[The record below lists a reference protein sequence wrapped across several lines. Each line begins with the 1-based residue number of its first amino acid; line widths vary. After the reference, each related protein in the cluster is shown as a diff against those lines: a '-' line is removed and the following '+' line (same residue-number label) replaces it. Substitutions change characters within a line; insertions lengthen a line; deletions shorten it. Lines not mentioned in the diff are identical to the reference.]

1 MLTTM
6 FTFYNNILLRQL
18 RQSSMRLF
26 CIAVAIACA
35 VTFSI
40 TMLGDRLE
48 QLFNSQ
54 AKEVIAADLVLQSTT
69 DLSNE
74 QKALID
80 SYSLAKAETLTFQT
94 MANAGSNEN
103 GDSDAQERFLLSSV
117 KAVSNAYP
125 LLGKLQVSSQLYGEV
140 RAIEGVPEE
149 GEAWVEDRVLNEL
162 GLVLNQNVNVGEA
175 SLKITKILVYEPDR
189 GNSFYSFTPRIM
201 MNIND
206 VTATQIVRPGSRV
219 KYRYLFTGEET
230 KLNSLQQALNSG
242 LQLNQ
247 EFITIDA
254 ANQTLAN
261 TLNRAYRFLHVTA
274 LIAVL
279 LGAVAAALVSYQYAN
294 EMTYQ
299 YALLRCLGLQGKRMI
314 AAVVV
319 PFLVF
324 SLIAIILGLII
335 GGVAHIF
342 ILRSLGDLI
351 PETLP
356 PASIKPYLLSAFT
369 ALVVVASFA
378 WPFLNKL
385 LKTAPKLL
393 LNRTETQQQPII
405 FTVVAMM
412 VGLSVIVYVGT
423 QEVMASVYIIAVLF
437 IFVLLTYF
445 VTRYFISG
453 YAKHS
458 ESKSVSTKLTARSLK
473 ANRRMVIVQVVA
485 IAITFFSL
493 ALISTIRDDLVASW
507 QSKVPDNAPNIFAI
521 NLFENETQPFLK
533 QVKQQGLEHS
543 PLYPVVRGRLSAV
556 NDQPI
561 REYAS
566 KETER
571 QDESLSRD
579 LALTWNFK
587 LPEDNKIIQGEWH
600 KANHEHNEVQGQN
613 KQATVSVEE
622 GLAKNLEITLGDKLS
637 FTVETQIVEAV
648 VTSIRSVEWESFTP
662 NFYMIFY
669 PGVLEGL
676 PVSYMGSMHLTKQQ
690 RPIIRDFVK
699 RFPSATFFDVDFLL
713 NRIRG
718 IAQKISYAVETVL
731 YFALFASVLV
741 FISIEMI
748 LRKNR
753 SYSTAIFKA
762 VGADT
767 KLVQKVFRTQFLLIG
782 FIAGAIAYLLNLAIS
797 FALSN
802 YLIEGQFVFNPK
814 TAILC
819 LVLAPLLVLVAGY
832 VSIQRTKQIPVKKLL
847 VES

>member
-1 MLTTM
+1 M
-6 FTFYNNILLRQL
+6 FTFYKKLLIRQI
-18 RQSSMRLF
+18 RQASMRLF
-26 CIAVAIACA
+26 CIAVAVACA

-40 TMLGDRLE
+40 TLLGDRLE

-69 DLSNE
+69 DLSDE
-74 QKALID
+74 QKAVVGT
-80 SYSLAKAETLTFQT
+80 LALNSAKTLTFQT
-94 MANAGSNEN
+94 MANSSANEQ
-103 GDSDAQERFLLSSV
+103 SVEKQAFLLSSV
-117 KAVSNAYP
+117 KAVSDGYP
-125 LLGKLQVSSQLYGEV
+125 LLGELQVSNQLYGDPY
-140 RAIEGVPEE
+140 AIQEVPEK
-149 GEAWVEDRVLNEL
+149 GEVWVEDRVLNEL
-162 GLVLNQNVNVGEA
+162 GLSLNQHVNVGE
-175 SLKITKILVYEPDR
+175 SSFKISKILVYEPDR

-201 MNIND
+201 MNWED
-206 VTATQIVRPGSRV
+206 VAATKIVRPGSRV
-219 KYRYLFTGEET
+219 KFRYLFAGEES
-230 KLNSLQQALNSG
+230 KLDDLKEMLSSS

-261 TLNRAYRFLHVTA
+261 TLNRAYRFLHITA

-314 AAVVV
+314 SAVIA
-319 PFLVF
+319 PFVVF
-324 SLIAIILGLII
+324 SLIAIIIGLVLGGI
-335 GGVAHIF
+335 AHIF
-342 ILRSLGDLI
+342 ILRSLGELI

-356 PASIKPYLLSAFT
+356 SASVKPFLLSVFT

-385 LKTAPKLL
+385 LHTAPKLL
-393 LNRTETQQQPII
+393 LNRLESQQHPII
-405 FTVVAMM
+405 FTVIAMLI
-412 VGLSVIVYVGT
+412 GLSVIIYVGT
-423 QEVMASVYIIAVLF
+423 QEVMVSFYIIAVLF
-437 IFVLLTYF
+437 VFVLLAYIF
-445 VTRYFISG
+445 TRFFINWF
-453 YAKHS
+453 AKRS
-458 ESKSVSTKLTARSLK
+458 ETKSVSTKLTARSLK
-473 ANRRMVIVQVVA
+473 ANRRMVVVQVVA

-521 NLFENETQPFLK
+521 NLFENEK
-533 QVKQQGLEHS
+533 QSFINKISEQGLAHS

-556 NDQPI
+556 NGQPI

-571 QDESLSRD
+571 QDESLGRD
-579 LALTWNFK
+579 LALTWNMQ
-587 LPEDNKIIQGEWH
+587 LPKDNKIIQGDWH
-600 KANHEHNEVQGQN
+600 SDTQDKNT
-613 KQATVSVEE
+613 ATVSVEE
-622 GLAKNLEITLGDKLS
+622 GLAENLDINLGDKLS
-637 FTVETQIVEAV
+637 FTVETKVVEAIV
-648 VTSIRSVEWESFTP
+648 NSIRSVEWESFTP

-669 PGVLEGL
+669 PGVLDGL
-676 PVSYMGSMHLTKQQ
+676 PVSYMGSLHLDKQQ
-690 RPIIRDFVK
+690 RPLLREFVK
-699 RFPSATFFDVDFLL
+699 QFPSATFFDVDFLL

-762 VGADT
+762 VGANT
-767 KLVQKVFRTQFLLIG
+767 KLVQKVFRTQFFLIG
-782 FIAGAIAYLLNLAIS
+782 LIAGVIAYLLNLVIS
-797 FALSN
+797 FVLSN
-802 YLIEGQFVFNPK
+802 YLIEGEFVFNSK

-819 LVLAPLLVLVAGY
+819 LILAPLLVLVAGY
-832 VSIQRTKQIPVKKLL
+832 ISIQRTRQIPVKKLL
-847 VES
+847 TES

>member
-1 MLTTM
+1 
-6 FTFYNNILLRQL
+6 
-18 RQSSMRLF
+18 MRLF
-26 CIAVAIACA
+26 CIAIAIACA

-40 TMLGDRLE
+40 TLLGDRLE

-54 AKEVIAADLVLQSTT
+54 AKEVIAADLVLESTT
-69 DLSNE
+69 NLSEE
-74 QKALID
+74 QRVMLETFSLEKA
-80 SYSLAKAETLTFQT
+80 KTLTFQT
-94 MANAGSNEN
+94 MANAKEGGIGNE
-103 GDSDAQERFLLSSV
+103 SFLLSSV
-117 KAVSNAYP
+117 KAVSDNYP
-125 LLGKLQVSSQLYGEV
+125 LLGSLQVSEQLYGEP
-140 RAIEGVPEE
+140 EPTQGVPKK
-149 GEAWVEDRVLNEL
+149 GEVWVEDRVLNEL
-162 GLVLNQNVNVGEA
+162 GLSLHQHVNVGEA
-175 SLKITKILVYEPDR
+175 AFKITKVLVYEPDR
-189 GNSFYSFTPRIM
+189 GSSFYSFTPRIM
-201 MNIND
+201 MNWEDID
-206 VTATQIVRPGSRV
+206 ATKIVRPGSRV
-219 KYRYLFTGEET
+219 KYRFLFAGEAS
-230 KLNSLQQALNSG
+230 KLNELQQRLQSS

-261 TLNRAYRFLHVTA
+261 TLDRAYRFLHITA

-279 LGAVAAALVSYQYAN
+279 LGAVAAALVSYQYSN

-299 YALLRCLGLQGKRMI
+299 YALLRCLGLQGKRMVM
-314 AAVVV
+314 AVVM
-319 PFLVF
+319 PFLIF
-324 SLIAIILGLII
+324 SLIAIIIGLMI

-342 ILRSLGDLI
+342 ILKSLGDLI

-356 PASIKPYLLSAFT
+356 SASAMPYILSAFT
-369 ALVVVASFA
+369 ALVVVVSFA

-405 FTVVAMM
+405 FTIVAMF
-412 VGLSVIVYVGT
+412 VGLSVIVYAGT
-423 QEVMASVYIIAVLF
+423 QDIKISLYIITVLLL
-437 IFVLLTYF
+437 FVLLTYF
-445 VTRYFISG
+445 ITKTFISWF
-453 YAKHS
+453 AKYS
-458 ESKSVSTKLTARSLK
+458 ESRAVSTKLTARSLH

-493 ALISTIRDDLVASW
+493 ALIATIRDDLVASW
-507 QSKVPDNAPNIFAI
+507 QSKVPENAPNIFVI
-521 NLFENETQPFLK
+521 NLFENERLAFLD
-533 QVKQQGLEHS
+533 QVKKQGLQHS
-543 PLYPVVRGRLSAV
+543 PMYPVVRGRLSAV
-556 NDQPI
+556 NGQPI

-571 QDESLSRD
+571 QDESLGRD
-579 LALTWNFK
+579 LALTWNTQ
-587 LPEDNKIIQGEWH
+587 LPNDNKIIKGDWH
-600 KANHEHNEVQGQN
+600 ASNHSKIKDHV
-613 KQATVSVEE
+613 AMVSVEE
-622 GLAKNLEITLGDKLS
+622 GLAENLKISLGDKLS
-637 FTVETQIVEAV
+637 FTVETQVVEAM

-662 NFYMIFY
+662 NFYMIFN
-669 PGVLEGL
+669 PGVLDGL
-676 PVSYMGSMHLTKQQ
+676 PVSYMGSLHLGNQQ
-690 RPIIRDFVK
+690 RPILRDFVK
-699 RFPSATFFDVDFLL
+699 QFPSATFFDVDFLL

-741 FISIEMI
+741 FVSIEMI

-782 FIAGAIAYLLNLAIS
+782 LIAGIIAYLLNLVIS

-819 LVLAPLLVLVAGY
+819 LVLAPLLVLVAGFI
-832 VSIQRTKQIPVKKLL
+832 SIPRTKQLPVKKLL
-847 VES
+847 AES

>member
-1 MLTTM
+1 M
-6 FTFYNNILLRQL
+6 FVFYNNLLLRQF
-18 RQSSMRLF
+18 RQNSMRLF

-40 TMLGDRLE
+40 TLLGDRLE

-69 DLSNE
+69 DLSDE
-74 QKALID
+74 QKVIAA
-80 SYSLAKAETLTFQT
+80 SYSLSSAKTLTFQT
-94 MANAGSNEN
+94 MANASASEDEETGEEE
-103 GDSDAQERFLLSSV
+103 GFLLSSV
-117 KAVSNAYP
+117 KAVSNSYP
-125 LLGKLQVSSQLYGEV
+125 LLGELQISNQLYGNPQ
-140 RAIEGVPEE
+140 AIQGVPKK
-149 GEAWVEDRVLNEL
+149 GEVWVEDRVLNEL
-162 GLVLNQNVNVGEA
+162 GLELNQNINVGEA
-175 SLKITKILVYEPDR
+175 SFKITKILVYEPDR

-201 MNIND
+201 MNWED
-206 VTATQIVRPGSRV
+206 VAATQIVRPGSRV
-219 KYRYLFTGEET
+219 KYRYLFAGET
-230 KLNSLQQALNSG
+230 AQLNKLQQEFESS

-261 TLNRAYRFLHVTA
+261 TLNRAYRFLHITA

-314 AAVVV
+314 AAVAV

-324 SLIAIILGLII
+324 SVIAVIIGLII
-335 GGVAHIF
+335 GGIAHIF

-356 PASIKPYLLSAFT
+356 MASIKPYLLSAFT

-393 LNRTETQQQPII
+393 LNRIETQQQSMI
-405 FTVVAMM
+405 FTIVTML
-412 VGLSVIVYVGT
+412 VGLSAIVYVGT
-423 QEVMASVYIIAVLF
+423 QEVKISIYIIAILF
-437 IFVLLTYF
+437 LFVLLA
-445 VTRYFISG
+445 YFITKLFISWF
-453 YAKHS
+453 AKYS
-458 ESKSVSTKLTARSLK
+458 ESKKVTTKLTARSLK
-473 ANRRMVIVQVVA
+473 ANRRMVVVQVVA
-485 IAITFFSL
+485 IATTFFSL

-507 QSKVPDNAPNIFAI
+507 QSKVPDNAPNIFVI
-521 NLFENETQPFLK
+521 NLFENEKQSFLDK
-533 QVKQQGLEHS
+533 VKEQGLTYS
-543 PLYPVVRGRLSAV
+543 PLYPVVRGRLSAI
-556 NDQPI
+556 NGQPI

-571 QDESLSRD
+571 QDESLGRD
-579 LALTWNFK
+579 LALTWNMQ
-587 LPEDNKIIQGEWH
+587 LPKDNKIIQGDWH
-600 KANHEHNEVQGQN
+600 SEHLIQERQEIE
-613 KQATVSVEE
+613 ATVSVEE
-622 GLAKNLEITLGDKLS
+622 GLAENLEITLGDKLS
-637 FTVETQIVEAV
+637 FTVETQIVEAE

-669 PGVLEGL
+669 PGVLDGL
-676 PVSYMGSMHLTKQQ
+676 PVSYMGSMHLDKQQ
-690 RPIIRDFVK
+690 RPMLRSFVK
-699 RFPSATFFDVDFLL
+699 QFPSATFFDVDFLL

-718 IAQKISYAVETVL
+718 IAKKISYAVETVL

-782 FIAGAIAYLLNLAIS
+782 LIAGIIAYLLNLVIS
-797 FALSN
+797 FVLSN
-802 YLIEGQFVFNPK
+802 YLIEGQFVFNYK

-819 LVLAPLLVLVAGY
+819 LLVAPLLVLVAGY
-832 VSIQRTKQIPVKKLL
+832 LSIQRTKQIPVKQLL
-847 VES
+847 IES

>member
-1 MLTTM
+1 
-6 FTFYNNILLRQL
+6 
-18 RQSSMRLF
+18 MRLF

-40 TMLGDRLE
+40 TLLGDRLE

-69 DLSNE
+69 DLSDE
-74 QKALID
+74 QKVIAA
-80 SYSLAKAETLTFQT
+80 SYSLSSAKTLTFQT
-94 MANAGSNEN
+94 MANASASEDEETGEEE
-103 GDSDAQERFLLSSV
+103 GFLLSSV
-117 KAVSNAYP
+117 KAVSNSYP
-125 LLGKLQVSSQLYGEV
+125 LLGELQISNQLYGNPQ
-140 RAIEGVPEE
+140 AIQGVPKK
-149 GEAWVEDRVLNEL
+149 GEVWVEDRVLNEL
-162 GLVLNQNVNVGEA
+162 GLELNQNINVGEA
-175 SLKITKILVYEPDR
+175 SFKITKILVYEPDR

-201 MNIND
+201 MNWED
-206 VTATQIVRPGSRV
+206 VAATQIVRPGSRV
-219 KYRYLFTGEET
+219 KYRYLFAGET
-230 KLNSLQQALNSG
+230 AQLNKLQQEFESS

-261 TLNRAYRFLHVTA
+261 TLNRAYRFLHITA

-314 AAVVV
+314 AAVAV

-324 SLIAIILGLII
+324 SVIAVIIGLII
-335 GGVAHIF
+335 GGIAHIF

-356 PASIKPYLLSAFT
+356 MASIKPYLLSAFT

-393 LNRTETQQQPII
+393 LNRIETQQQSMI
-405 FTVVAMM
+405 FTIVTML
-412 VGLSVIVYVGT
+412 VGLSAIVYVGT
-423 QEVMASVYIIAVLF
+423 QEVKISIYIIAILF
-437 IFVLLTYF
+437 LFVLLA
-445 VTRYFISG
+445 YFITKLFISWF
-453 YAKHS
+453 AKYS
-458 ESKSVSTKLTARSLK
+458 ESKKVTTKLTARSLK
-473 ANRRMVIVQVVA
+473 ANRRMVVVQVVA
-485 IAITFFSL
+485 IATTFFSL

-507 QSKVPDNAPNIFAI
+507 QSKVPDNAPNIFVI
-521 NLFENETQPFLK
+521 NLFENEKQSFLDK
-533 QVKQQGLEHS
+533 VKEQGLTYS
-543 PLYPVVRGRLSAV
+543 PLYPVVRGRLSAI
-556 NDQPI
+556 NGQPI

-571 QDESLSRD
+571 QDESLGRD
-579 LALTWNFK
+579 LALTWNMQ
-587 LPEDNKIIQGEWH
+587 LPKDNKIIQGDWH
-600 KANHEHNEVQGQN
+600 SEHLIQERQEIE
-613 KQATVSVEE
+613 ATVSVEE
-622 GLAKNLEITLGDKLS
+622 GLAENLEITLGDKLS
-637 FTVETQIVEAV
+637 FTVETQIVEAE

-669 PGVLEGL
+669 PGVLDGL
-676 PVSYMGSMHLTKQQ
+676 PVSYMGSMHLDKQQ
-690 RPIIRDFVK
+690 RPMLRSFVK
-699 RFPSATFFDVDFLL
+699 QFPSATFFDVDFLL

-718 IAQKISYAVETVL
+718 IAKKISYAVETVL

-782 FIAGAIAYLLNLAIS
+782 LIAGIIAYLLNLVIS
-797 FALSN
+797 FVLSN
-802 YLIEGQFVFNPK
+802 YLIEGQFVFNYK

-819 LVLAPLLVLVAGY
+819 LLVAPLLVLVAGY
-832 VSIQRTKQIPVKKLL
+832 LSIQRTKQIPVKQLL
-847 VES
+847 IES

>member
-1 MLTTM
+1 MLS
-6 FTFYNNILLRQL
+6 FYNKLLIRQL
-18 RQSSMRLF
+18 RQGSMRLF
-26 CIAVAIACA
+26 CVAVAVACA

-40 TMLGDRLE
+40 TLLGDRLE

-69 DLSNE
+69 DLSDE
-74 QKALID
+74 QKEIINTF
-80 SYSLAKAETLTFQT
+80 SLSNAKTLTFQT
-94 MANAGSNEN
+94 MANTSEKEDEA
-103 GDSDAQERFLLSSV
+103 FLLSSV
-117 KAVSNAYP
+117 KAVSNGYP
-125 LLGKLQVSSQLYGEV
+125 LLGELQVSNQLYGELH
-140 RAIEGVPEE
+140 AIQEVPAR
-149 GEAWVEDRVLNEL
+149 GEVWVEDRVLNEL
-162 GLVLNQNVNVGEA
+162 GLELNQIINVGEN
-175 SLKITKILVYEPDR
+175 SFKITKVLVYEPDR

-201 MNIND
+201 MNWED
-206 VTATQIVRPGSRV
+206 VEATQIVRPGSRV
-219 KYRYLFTGEET
+219 KFRYLFAGEDS
-230 KLNSLQQALNSG
+230 KLNELRQQLSST

-261 TLNRAYRFLHVTA
+261 TLNRAYRFLHITA

-319 PFLVF
+319 PFVVF
-324 SLIAIILGLII
+324 SLIAIIIGLMI
-335 GGVAHIF
+335 GGIAHIF
-342 ILRSLGDLI
+342 ILKSLSELI

-356 PASIKPYLLSAFT
+356 SASIKPFLLSIFT

-393 LNRTETQQQPII
+393 LNRLESQQHPIL
-405 FTVVAMM
+405 FTVIAMLL
-412 VGLSVIVYVGT
+412 GLSIIIYVGT
-423 QEVMASVYIIAVLF
+423 QEVMISIYIILVLF
-437 IFVLLTYF
+437 VFVLLAYF
-445 VTRYFISG
+445 FTRFFINWF
-453 YAKHS
+453 AKRS
-458 ESKSVSTKLTARSLK
+458 ETKSVSTKLTARSLK
-473 ANRRMVIVQVVA
+473 ANRRMVVVQVVA

-507 QSKVPDNAPNIFAI
+507 QSKVPDNAPNIFVI
-521 NLFENETQPFLK
+521 NLFENEK
-533 QVKQQGLEHS
+533 QSFIDKINEQGLEHS

-556 NDQPI
+556 NDKPI

-571 QDESLSRD
+571 QDESLGRD
-579 LALTWNFK
+579 LALTWNMQ
-587 LPEDNKIIQGEWH
+587 LPKDNKIIKGAWH
-600 KANHEHNEVQGQN
+600 SMDQDNNM
-613 KQATVSVEE
+613 ATVSVEE
-622 GLAKNLEITLGDKLS
+622 GLAENLEIRLGDKLS
-637 FTVETQIVEAV
+637 FTVETQMVEAM

-669 PGVLEGL
+669 PGVLDGL
-676 PVSYMGSMHLTKQQ
+676 PVSYMGSLHLDKQQ
-690 RPIIRDFVK
+690 RPLLRNFVK
-699 RFPSATFFDVDFLL
+699 QFPSATFFDVDFLL

-767 KLVQKVFRTQFLLIG
+767 KLVQKVFRAQFLLIG
-782 FIAGAIAYLLNLAIS
+782 LISGVIAYVLNFAIS
-797 FALSN
+797 FVLSN
-802 YLIEGQFVFNPK
+802 YLIEGEFVFNSK

-819 LVLAPLLVLVAGY
+819 LVLAPLLVLIAGY
-832 VSIQRTKQIPVKKLL
+832 VSIQRTKQTPVKRLL
-847 VES
+847 AES

>member
-1 MLTTM
+1 M
-6 FTFYNNILLRQL
+6 FTFYNNLLVRQL

-26 CIAVAIACA
+26 CIAVGIACA

-40 TMLGDRLE
+40 TLLGDRLE

-69 DLSNE
+69 DLSDE
-74 QKALID
+74 QKAVVE
-80 SYSLAKAETLTFQT
+80 SFSLSSAKTLTFQT
-94 MANAGSNEN
+94 MANSSAPEKGANEQSTENEN
-103 GDSDAQERFLLSSV
+103 FLLSSV
-117 KAVSNAYP
+117 KAVSNGYP
-125 LLGKLQVSSQLYGEV
+125 LLGELQVSNQLYADPHAIQQVPEKGEV
-140 RAIEGVPEE
+140 
-149 GEAWVEDRVLNEL
+149 WVEDRVLNEL
-162 GLVLNQNVNVGEA
+162 GLSLNQYISVGEA
-175 SLKITKILVYEPDR
+175 SFKISKILVYEPDR

-201 MNIND
+201 MNWED
-206 VTATQIVRPGSRV
+206 VAATQIVRPGSRV
-219 KYRYLFTGEET
+219 KFRYLFAGEES
-230 KLNSLQQALNSG
+230 KLNNLQQELASS

-261 TLNRAYRFLHVTA
+261 TLNRAYRFLHITA

-314 AAVVV
+314 AAVAV
-319 PFLVF
+319 PFIVF
-324 SLIAIILGLII
+324 SLIAVIIGLMI

-342 ILRSLGDLI
+342 ILRSLADLI

-356 PASIKPYLLSAFT
+356 AASIKPYLLSAFT

-405 FTVVAMM
+405 FTIVAML

-423 QEVMASVYIIAVLF
+423 QEVKTSLYIIAVLF
-437 IFVLLTYF
+437 VFVLLA
-445 VTRYFISG
+445 YFITKNFISW

-458 ESKSVSTKLTARSLK
+458 ESKRVSTKLTARSLK

-521 NLFENETQPFLK
+521 NLFENEKLSFLD
-533 QVKQQGLEHS
+533 QVKEQGLEHS
-543 PLYPVVRGRLSAV
+543 PLYPVVRGRLSAI

-566 KETER
+566 KETDR
-571 QDESLSRD
+571 QDESLGRD
-579 LALTWNFK
+579 LALTWDMK
-587 LPEDNKIIQGEWH
+587 LPKDNKI
-600 KANHEHNEVQGQN
+600 VQGDWHTETQDKN
-613 KQATVSVEE
+613 TATVSVEE
-622 GLAKNLEITLGDKLS
+622 GLAENLEITLGDKLS
-637 FTVETQIVEAV
+637 FTVETQVVEAV

-669 PGVLEGL
+669 PGVLDGL
-676 PVSYMGSMHLTKQQ
+676 PVSYMGSLHLDKQQ
-690 RPIIRDFVK
+690 RPILRDFVK
-699 RFPSATFFDVDFLL
+699 QFPSATFFDVNFLL

-782 FIAGAIAYLLNLAIS
+782 LIAGVIAYLLNLVIS
-797 FALSN
+797 FVLSN

-814 TAILC
+814 TTILC

-832 VSIQRTKQIPVKKLL
+832 VSIQRTKKIPVKQLL
-847 VES
+847 IDN

>member
-1 MLTTM
+1 M
-6 FTFYNNILLRQL
+6 FTFYNNLLVRQL
-18 RQSSMRLF
+18 RQNSMRLF

-40 TMLGDRLE
+40 TLLGDRLE

-54 AKEVIAADLVLQSTT
+54 AKEVIAADVVLQSTT
-69 DLSNE
+69 ALTEEQNE
-74 QKALID
+74 IIA
-80 SYSLAKAETLTFQT
+80 SFSLRSAKTLTFQT
-94 MANAGSNEN
+94 MANSNANEN
-103 GDSDAQERFLLSSV
+103 GEEKEGFLLSSV
-117 KAVSNAYP
+117 KAVSSAYP
-125 LLGKLQVSSQLYGEV
+125 LLGELQVSNQLYGDSQAIKSVPKIGEV
-140 RAIEGVPEE
+140 
-149 GEAWVEDRVLNEL
+149 WVEDRVLNEL
-162 GLVLNQNVNVGEA
+162 GLTLNQKVNVGQA
-175 SLKITKILVYEPDR
+175 SFKITKILVYEPDR

-201 MNIND
+201 MNWED
-206 VTATQIVRPGSRV
+206 VAATQIVQPGSRV
-219 KYRYLFTGEET
+219 KFRYLFAGDEV
-230 KLNSLQQALNSG
+230 KVNNLLQALEPS

-261 TLNRAYRFLHVTA
+261 TLNRAYRFLHITA

-299 YALLRCLGLQGKRMI
+299 YALLRCLGLQGRRMI
-314 AAVVV
+314 AAVAV

-324 SLIAIILGLII
+324 SIIAIVIGLII
-335 GGVAHIF
+335 GGIAHIF
-342 ILRSLGDLI
+342 ILKSLGDLI
-351 PETLP
+351 PESLP
-356 PASIKPYLLSAFT
+356 AASLKPYLLSAFT
-369 ALVVVASFA
+369 ALIVVLSFA

-405 FTVVAMM
+405 FTVVTMLI
-412 VGLSVIVYVGT
+412 GLTTIVYMGAK
-423 QEVMASVYIIAVLF
+423 EVKISLYIITVLF
-437 IFVLLTYF
+437 LFVLLA
-445 VTRYFISG
+445 YFITKYFINWLVKYSQ
-453 YAKHS
+453 
-458 ESKSVSTKLTARSLK
+458 SKDVSIKLTARSLK
-473 ANRRMVIVQVVA
+473 ANRRMVMVQVIA

-521 NLFENETQPFLK
+521 NLFEKEKQTFLD
-533 QVKQQGLEHS
+533 QVKKKDLEHS
-543 PLYPVVRGRLSAV
+543 PLYPVVRGRLSAI

-571 QDESLSRD
+571 QDESLGRD
-579 LALTWNFK
+579 LALTWNMQ
-587 LPEDNKIIQGEWH
+587 LPKDNKIIQGKWH
-600 KANHEHNEVQGQN
+600 QQGQN
-613 KQATVSVEE
+613 SATVSVEE
-622 GLAKNLEITLGDKLS
+622 GLAENLEITLGDKLS
-637 FTVETQIVEAV
+637 FTVETQVVEAE

-669 PGVLEGL
+669 PGVLDGL
-676 PVSYMGSMHLTKQQ
+676 PVSYMGSLHLDKHQ
-690 RPIIRDFVK
+690 RPILRDFVK
-699 RFPSATFFDVDFLL
+699 QYPSATFFDVDFLL

-731 YFALFASVLV
+731 YFALFASLLV

-762 VGADT
+762 VGANT
-767 KLVQKVFRTQFLLIG
+767 KLVQKVYRTQFLLIG
-782 FIAGAIAYLLNLAIS
+782 VIAGVIAYLLNLVIS

-802 YLIEGQFVFNPK
+802 YLIEGQFVFNIK
-814 TAILC
+814 TVLLC
-819 LVLAPLLVLVAGY
+819 LVLAPMLVLAAGY
-832 VSIQRTKQIPVKKLL
+832 ISIQRTKQIPVKKLL
-847 VES
+847 TES

>member
-1 MLTTM
+1 M
-6 FTFYNNILLRQL
+6 FTFYNNLLLRQL
-18 RQSSMRLF
+18 RQNAMRLF
-26 CIAVAIACA
+26 CVAVAIACA

-40 TMLGDRLE
+40 TLLGDRLE

-69 DLSNE
+69 DLTDE
-74 QKALID
+74 QKALVEAF
-80 SYSLAKAETLTFQT
+80 SLNKAKTLTFQT
-94 MANAGSNEN
+94 MANSNAKAKANKKEN
-103 GDSDAQERFLLSSV
+103 KDEQEAFLLSSV

-125 LLGKLQVSSQLYGEV
+125 LLGELQVSSQLYGTPQATQEV
-140 RAIEGVPEE
+140 PKK
-149 GEAWVEDRVLNEL
+149 GEVWVEDRVLNEL
-162 GLVLNQNVNVGEA
+162 ALSLNDHVNVGEA
-175 SLKITKILVYEPDR
+175 SFKITKILVYEPDR
-189 GNSFYSFTPRIM
+189 GNSFYSFTPRIL
-201 MNIND
+201 MNWED
-206 VTATQIVRPGSRV
+206 VADTQIVRPGSRV
-219 KYRYLFTGEET
+219 KYRYLFEGEAT
-230 KLNSLQQALNSG
+230 QLKKLQQELKAS

-261 TLNRAYRFLHVTA
+261 TLNRAYRFLHITA

-324 SLIAIILGLII
+324 SLIAVIIGLII
-335 GGVAHIF
+335 GGIAHIF

-356 PASIKPYLLSAFT
+356 AASIKPYLLSAFT
-369 ALVVVASFA
+369 ALVVVISFA

-385 LKTAPKLL
+385 MKTAPKLL

-405 FTVVAMM
+405 FTIVMM
-412 VGLSVIVYVGT
+412 LIGLSVIVYVGT
-423 QEVMASVYIIAVLF
+423 QEVMISFYIITVLF
-437 IFVLLTYF
+437 LFVLLAYLITIL
-445 VTRYFISG
+445 FIVQ
-453 YAKHS
+453 YAKYS
-458 ESKSVSTKLTARSLK
+458 ESKKVSTKLTARSLK

-485 IAITFFSL
+485 IAMTFFSL

-507 QSKVPDNAPNIFAI
+507 QSKVPDDAPNIFAI
-521 NLFENETQPFLK
+521 NLFENEKQSFLDK
-533 QVKQQGLEHS
+533 VKQQGLTHS
-543 PLYPVVRGRLSAV
+543 PLYPVVRGRLSAI

-561 REYAS
+561 REYVS
-566 KETER
+566 KEIER
-571 QDESLSRD
+571 QDESLGRD
-579 LALTWNFK
+579 LALTWNMQ
-587 LPEDNKIIQGEWH
+587 LPKDNKIIQGDWH
-600 KANHEHNEVQGQN
+600 TESQN
-613 KQATVSVEE
+613 GKTDTVSVEE
-622 GLAKNLEITLGDKLS
+622 GLAENLQIILGDKLS
-637 FTVETQIVEAV
+637 FTVETQIVEAE

-669 PGVLEGL
+669 PGVLDGL
-676 PVSYMGSMHLTKQQ
+676 PVSYMGSLHLNKQQ
-690 RPIIRDFVK
+690 RPILRDFVK
-699 RFPSATFFDVDFLL
+699 QFPSATFFDVDFLL

-767 KLVQKVFRTQFLLIG
+767 NLVQKVFRTQFLLIG
-782 FIAGAIAYLLNLAIS
+782 LIAGIIAYLLNLVIS
-797 FALSN
+797 FVLSN
-802 YLIEGQFVFNPK
+802 YLIEGQFIFNPK

-819 LVLAPLLVLVAGY
+819 LVLAPLLVLIAGY

-847 VES
+847 AEN

>member
-1 MLTTM
+1 M
-6 FTFYNNILLRQL
+6 FVFYNNLLLRQF
-18 RQSSMRLF
+18 RQNSMRLF

-40 TMLGDRLE
+40 TLLGDRLE

-69 DLSNE
+69 DLSDE
-74 QKALID
+74 QKVIAA
-80 SYSLAKAETLTFQT
+80 SYSLSSAKTLTFQT
-94 MANAGSNEN
+94 MANASASEDEETGEEE
-103 GDSDAQERFLLSSV
+103 GFLLSSV
-117 KAVSNAYP
+117 KAVSNSYP
-125 LLGKLQVSSQLYGEV
+125 LLGELQISNQLYGNPQ
-140 RAIEGVPEE
+140 AIQGVPKK
-149 GEAWVEDRVLNEL
+149 GEVWVEDRVLNEL
-162 GLVLNQNVNVGEA
+162 GLELNQNINVGEA
-175 SLKITKILVYEPDR
+175 SFKITKILVYEPDR

-201 MNIND
+201 MNWED
-206 VTATQIVRPGSRV
+206 VAATQIVRPGSRV
-219 KYRYLFTGEET
+219 KYRYLFAGET
-230 KLNSLQQALNSG
+230 AQLNKLQQEFESS

-261 TLNRAYRFLHVTA
+261 TLNRAYRFLHITA

-314 AAVVV
+314 AAVAV

-324 SLIAIILGLII
+324 SVIAVIIGLII
-335 GGVAHIF
+335 GGIAHIF

-356 PASIKPYLLSAFT
+356 MASIKPYLLSAFT

-393 LNRTETQQQPII
+393 LNRIETQQKSMI
-405 FTVVAMM
+405 FTIVTML
-412 VGLSVIVYVGT
+412 VGLSTIVYVGT
-423 QEVMASVYIIAVLF
+423 QEVKISIYIIAILF
-437 IFVLLTYF
+437 LFVLLA
-445 VTRYFISG
+445 YFITKLFISWF
-453 YAKHS
+453 AKYS
-458 ESKSVSTKLTARSLK
+458 ESKKVTTKLTARSLK
-473 ANRRMVIVQVVA
+473 ANRRMVVVQVVA
-485 IAITFFSL
+485 IATTFFSL

-507 QSKVPDNAPNIFAI
+507 QSKVPDNAPNIFVI
-521 NLFENETQPFLK
+521 NLFENEKQSFLDK
-533 QVKQQGLEHS
+533 VKEQGLTHS
-543 PLYPVVRGRLSAV
+543 PLYPVVRGRLSAI
-556 NDQPI
+556 NGQPI

-571 QDESLSRD
+571 QDESLGRD
-579 LALTWNFK
+579 LALTWNIQ
-587 LPEDNKIIQGEWH
+587 LPKDNKIIQGDWH
-600 KANHEHNEVQGQN
+600 SEHLIQERQEIE
-613 KQATVSVEE
+613 ATVSVEE
-622 GLAKNLEITLGDKLS
+622 GLAENLEITLGDKLS
-637 FTVETQIVEAV
+637 FTVETQIVEAE

-669 PGVLEGL
+669 PGVLDGL
-676 PVSYMGSMHLTKQQ
+676 PVSYMGSMHLDKQQ
-690 RPIIRDFVK
+690 RPMLRSFVK
-699 RFPSATFFDVDFLL
+699 QFPSATFFDVDFLL

-718 IAQKISYAVETVL
+718 IAKKISYAVETVL

-782 FIAGAIAYLLNLAIS
+782 LIAGIIAYLLNLVIS
-797 FALSN
+797 FVLSN
-802 YLIEGQFVFNPK
+802 YLIEGQFVFNYK

-819 LVLAPLLVLVAGY
+819 LLVAPLLVLVAGY
-832 VSIQRTKQIPVKKLL
+832 LSIQRTKQIPVKQLL
-847 VES
+847 IES

>member
-1 MLTTM
+1 
-6 FTFYNNILLRQL
+6 
-18 RQSSMRLF
+18 MRLF

-40 TMLGDRLE
+40 TLLGDRLE

-69 DLSNE
+69 ELSDE
-74 QKALID
+74 QKAIIEPF
-80 SYSLAKAETLTFQT
+80 SIRNAKTLTFQT
-94 MANAGSNEN
+94 MANANVNDANTSEAISNQTSSN
-103 GDSDAQERFLLSSV
+103 QTGDEQEAFLLSSV
-117 KAVSNAYP
+117 KAVSNGYP
-125 LLGKLQVSSQLYGEV
+125 LLGELQVSSQLYGDSHAIQVIPEKGEV
-140 RAIEGVPEE
+140 
-149 GEAWVEDRVLNEL
+149 WVEDRVLNEL
-162 GLVLNQNVNVGEA
+162 GLSLNQYLNVGEA
-175 SLKITKILVYEPDR
+175 SFKISKILVYEPDR

-201 MNIND
+201 MNWED
-206 VTATQIVRPGSRV
+206 VATTQIVRPGSRV
-219 KYRYLFTGEET
+219 KFRYLFAGEESELQ
-230 KLNSLQQALNSG
+230 KLQQELASSM
-242 LQLNQ
+242 QLNQ

-254 ANQTLAN
+254 ANQTLAD
-261 TLNRAYRFLHVTA
+261 TLNRAYRFLHITA

-279 LGAVAAALVSYQYAN
+279 LGAVAAALVSFQYAN

-314 AAVVV
+314 AAVAV
-319 PFLVF
+319 PFIVF
-324 SLIAIILGLII
+324 SLIAVIIGLMI

-351 PETLP
+351 PEALP
-356 PASIKPYLLSAFT
+356 AASIKPFLLSAFT
-369 ALVVVASFA
+369 AFVVVASFA
-378 WPFLNKL
+378 GPFLNKL

-393 LNRTETQQQPII
+393 LNRTETQQQPVI
-405 FTVVAMM
+405 FTVLAMLI
-412 VGLSVIVYVGT
+412 GLSAIVYVGT
-423 QEVMASVYIIAVLF
+423 QEVKISLYIIIVLF
-437 IFVLLTYF
+437 LFVLLAYF
-445 VTRYFISG
+445 ITNYFISW
-453 YAKHS
+453 YARHS

-521 NLFENETQPFLK
+521 NLFENEKQSFLDK
-533 QVKQQGLEHS
+533 VNEQDLEHS
-543 PLYPVVRGRLSAV
+543 PLYPVVRGRLSAI
-556 NDQPI
+556 NDLPI
-561 REYAS
+561 REYVS

-571 QDESLSRD
+571 QDESLGRD
-579 LALTWNFK
+579 LALTWNMQ
-587 LPEDNKIIQGEWH
+587 LPKDNKIIQGDWH
-600 KANHEHNEVQGQN
+600 TETQDKNSAS
-613 KQATVSVEE
+613 VSVEE
-622 GLAKNLEITLGDKLS
+622 GLAENLEITLGDKLS
-637 FTVETQIVEAV
+637 FTVETQVVEAV

-662 NFYMIFY
+662 NFYMIFNS
-669 PGVLEGL
+669 GVLDGL
-676 PVSYMGSMHLTKQQ
+676 PVSYMGSLHLDKQQ
-690 RPIIRDFVK
+690 RPILRDFVK
-699 RFPSATFFDVDFLL
+699 QFPSATFFDVDFLL

-767 KLVQKVFRTQFLLIG
+767 KLIQKVFRTQFLLIG
-782 FIAGAIAYLLNLAIS
+782 LIAGVIAYLLNLIIS

-802 YLIEGQFVFNPK
+802 YLIEGQFIFNPK

-832 VSIQRTKQIPVKKLL
+832 ISIQRTKQIPVKKLL
-847 VES
+847 AES

>member
-1 MLTTM
+1 M
-6 FTFYNNILLRQL
+6 FSFYKNLLLRQL
-18 RQSSMRLF
+18 RQNSMRLF

-40 TMLGDRLE
+40 TLLGDRLE

-54 AKEVIAADLVLQSTT
+54 AKEVIAADLVLESTT
-69 DLSNE
+69 DLTE
-74 QKALID
+74 KQKTLIG
-80 SYSLAKAETLTFQT
+80 SFPLNSAKTLTFQT
-94 MANAGSNEN
+94 MANANANE
-103 GDSDAQERFLLSSV
+103 DSVSKEAFLLSSV
-117 KAVSNAYP
+117 KAVSDGYP
-125 LLGKLQVSSQLYGEV
+125 LLGALQVSDQLYGEP
-140 RAIEGVPEE
+140 RAIQDVPKN
-149 GEAWVEDRVLNEL
+149 GEVWVEDRVLNEL
-162 GLVLNQNVNVGEA
+162 GLSLNQRVNVGEA
-175 SLKITKILVYEPDR
+175 SFKITKVLVYEPDR

-201 MNIND
+201 MNWEDI
-206 VTATQIVRPGSRV
+206 TATEIVRPGSRV
-219 KYRYLFTGEET
+219 KYRYLFSGEAS
-230 KLNSLQQALNSG
+230 KLQKLQQQLESS

-299 YALLRCLGLQGKRMI
+299 YALLRCLGLQGKKMI
-314 AAVVV
+314 AAVAI

-324 SLIAIILGLII
+324 SVIAVII
-335 GGVAHIF
+335 GLLIGGASHIL
-342 ILRSLGDLI
+342 ILRNLGDLI
-351 PETLP
+351 PEMLP
-356 PASIKPYLLSAFT
+356 AASIKPYLLSIFT
-369 ALVVVASFA
+369 ALLVVVSFA

-405 FTVVAMM
+405 FTIVAMLT
-412 VGLSVIVYVGT
+412 GLSVLVYIGT
-423 QEVMASVYIIAVLF
+423 QEVKISFYILTVLF
-437 IFVLLTYF
+437 LFVLLAYF
-445 VTRYFISG
+445 ATKFFISWF
-453 YAKHS
+453 AKYS
-458 ESKSVSTKLTARSLK
+458 ECKGVSTKLTARSLK

-521 NLFENETQPFLK
+521 NLFENEKMPFID
-533 QVKQQGLEHS
+533 QVKKQGLVHS
-543 PLYPVVRGRLSAV
+543 PLHPVVRGRLSAV
-556 NDQPI
+556 NEQPI

-571 QDESLSRD
+571 RDESLGRD
-579 LALTWNFK
+579 LVLTWNMQ
-587 LPEDNKIIQGEWH
+587 LPKDNKIVEGNWH
-600 KANHEHNEVQGQN
+600 TETTGQEKN
-613 KQATVSVEE
+613 KIGATVSVEE

-637 FTVETQIVEAV
+637 FTVETRVIEAV
-648 VTSIRSVEWESFTP
+648 VISIRSVEWESFTP
-662 NFYMIFY
+662 NFYMIFN
-669 PGVLEGL
+669 PGALDGF
-676 PVSYMGSMHLTKQQ
+676 PVSYIGSLHLNKQQ
-690 RPIIRDFVK
+690 RPILRDFVK
-699 RFPSATFFDVDFLL
+699 QFPSATFFDVDFLL

-718 IAQKISYAVETVL
+718 IAKNISYAVETVL

-782 FIAGAIAYLLNLAIS
+782 LIAGVIAYLLNLVIS
-797 FALSN
+797 FVLSN

-832 VSIQRTKQIPVKKLL
+832 VSIQRTKKIPVKKLL
-847 VES
+847 TES

>member
-1 MLTTM
+1 MLV
-6 FTFYNNILLRQL
+6 RQL
-18 RQSSMRLF
+18 RQNSMRLF

-40 TMLGDRLE
+40 TLLGDRLE

-69 DLSNE
+69 ELSDE
-74 QKALID
+74 QKDIVD
-80 SYSLAKAETLTFQT
+80 SFSLKTAETLTFQT
-94 MANAGSNEN
+94 MANASDASKSGSSKNANELSNEEQSN
-103 GDSDAQERFLLSSV
+103 DNETFLLSSV

-125 LLGKLQVSSQLYGEV
+125 LLGKLQVSNQLYGDTQ
-140 RAIEGVPEE
+140 AIQGVPGK
-149 GEAWVEDRVLNEL
+149 GEVWVEDRVLNEL
-162 GLVLNQNVNVGEA
+162 GLSLNQYVNVGEA
-175 SLKITKILVYEPDR
+175 SFKITKILVYEPDR

-201 MNIND
+201 MNIED
-206 VTATQIVRPGSRV
+206 VAATQIVRPGSRV
-219 KYRYLFTGEET
+219 KFRYLFAGEDSNL
-230 KLNSLQQALNSG
+230 KNLLQALEPN

-261 TLNRAYRFLHVTA
+261 TLNRAYRFLHITA

-314 AAVVV
+314 AAVAI

-324 SLIAIILGLII
+324 SFIAVIIGLVI

-356 PASIKPYLLSAFT
+356 AASIKPFLLSAFT
-369 ALVVVASFA
+369 ALIVVISFA

-393 LNRTETQQQPII
+393 LNRTEIQQQPII
-405 FTVVAMM
+405 FTVMAMLL
-412 VGLSVIVYVGT
+412 GLSVIIYMGT
-423 QEVMASVYIIAVLF
+423 QELMISVYIIAVLF
-437 IFVLLTYF
+437 VFVLLAYF
-445 VTRYFISG
+445 ITRYFIKWYSK
-453 YAKHS
+453 YS

-473 ANRRMVIVQVVA
+473 ANRRMVVVQVVA
-485 IAITFFSL
+485 ISITFFSL

-521 NLFENETQPFLK
+521 NLFENEKQSFLDK
-533 QVKQQGLEHS
+533 VKSQGLEHS
-543 PLYPVVRGRLSAV
+543 PLYPVVRGRLSAI
-556 NDQPI
+556 NDLPI

-571 QDESLSRD
+571 QDESLGRD
-579 LALTWNFK
+579 LALTWNMQ
-587 LPEDNKIIQGEWH
+587 LPKDNKIIQGTWH
-600 KANHEHNEVQGQN
+600 TEAQDQN
-613 KQATVSVEE
+613 TATVSIEK
-622 GLAKNLEITLGDKLS
+622 GLAENLEITLGDKLS
-637 FTVETQIVEAV
+637 FTVETQVVEAV

-669 PGVLEGL
+669 PGVLDGL
-676 PVSYMGSMHLTKQQ
+676 PVSYMGSLHLDKQQ
-690 RPIIRDFVK
+690 RPILRDFVK
-699 RFPSATFFDVDFLL
+699 QFPSATFFDVDFLL

-767 KLVQKVFRTQFLLIG
+767 KLVQKVFRTQFILIG
-782 FIAGAIAYLLNLAIS
+782 LIAGVIAYLLNLVIS

-814 TAILC
+814 TAVLC
-819 LVLAPLLVLVAGY
+819 LVLAPLLVLAAGF
-832 VSIQRTKQIPVKKLL
+832 VSIQRTKKIPVKKLL
-847 VES
+847 TES

>member
-1 MLTTM
+1 
-6 FTFYNNILLRQL
+6 
-18 RQSSMRLF
+18 MRLF

-40 TMLGDRLE
+40 TLLGDRLE

-54 AKEVIAADLVLQSTT
+54 AKEVIAADVVLQSTT
-69 DLSNE
+69 VLTDE
-74 QKALID
+74 QKALVASFD
-80 SYSLAKAETLTFQT
+80 LASARTLTFQT
-94 MANAGSNEN
+94 MANASASQLEGE
-103 GDSDAQERFLLSSV
+103 SDAFLLSSV
-117 KAVSNAYP
+117 KAVSNGYP
-125 LLGKLQVSSQLYGEV
+125 LLGELQVTNQLYGEPQ
-140 RAIEGVPEE
+140 AIQDVPNK
-149 GEAWVEDRVLNEL
+149 GEVWVEDRVINEL
-162 GLVLNQNVNVGEA
+162 GLELNQNINVGEA
-175 SLKITKILVYEPDR
+175 SFKVTKILVYEPDR

-201 MNIND
+201 MNWDD
-206 VTATQIVRPGSRV
+206 VDATQIVRPGSRV
-219 KYRYLFTGEET
+219 KFRYLFAGEAS
-230 KLNSLQQALNSG
+230 KLNNLQQALTPG

-261 TLNRAYRFLHVTA
+261 TLNRAYRFLHITA

-314 AAVVV
+314 AAVAV

-324 SLIAIILGLII
+324 SIIAVIIGLII

-356 PASIKPYLLSAFT
+356 AASIKPYLLSAFT

-393 LNRTETQQQPII
+393 LNRIETQQQPII
-405 FTVVAMM
+405 FTIIAMM
-412 VGLSVIVYVGT
+412 LGLSVIVYVGT
-423 QEVMASVYIIAVLF
+423 QEVKISLYIIAVLF
-437 IFVLLTYF
+437 LFVLLAYF
-445 VTRYFISG
+445 VTKTFIAW
-453 YAKHS
+453 YAKYS
-458 ESKSVSTKLTARSLK
+458 DSRSVSTKLTARSLK

-521 NLFENETQPFLK
+521 NLFENEKQSFLD

-543 PLYPVVRGRLSAV
+543 PLYPIVRGRLSAI
-556 NDQPI
+556 NGQPI

-571 QDESLSRD
+571 QDESLGRD
-579 LALTWNFK
+579 LALTWNMK
-587 LPEDNKIIQGEWH
+587 LPKDNKIIQGNWH
-600 KANHEHNEVQGQN
+600 EVAQGQDKNQDIEMN
-613 KQATVSVEE
+613 KATVSVEE
-622 GLAKNLEITLGDKLS
+622 GLAENLEIALGDTLS
-637 FTVETQIVEAV
+637 FTVETQVVEAI

-669 PGVLEGL
+669 PGVLDGL
-676 PVSYMGSMHLTKQQ
+676 PVSYMGSLHLDKQQ
-690 RPIIRDFVK
+690 RPILRDFVK
-699 RFPSATFFDVDFLL
+699 QFPSATFFDVDFLL

-731 YFALFASVLV
+731 YFALFASLLV

-782 FIAGAIAYLLNLAIS
+782 LIAGVIAYLLNLIIS

-832 VSIQRTKQIPVKKLL
+832 ASIQRTKQIPVKKLL
-847 VES
+847 AES

>member
-1 MLTTM
+1 
-6 FTFYNNILLRQL
+6 
-18 RQSSMRLF
+18 MRLF

-40 TMLGDRLE
+40 TLLGDRLE

-54 AKEVIAADLVLQSTT
+54 AKEVIAADVVLQSTT
-69 DLSNE
+69 EISDE
-74 QKALID
+74 QKEIVEKL
-80 SYSLAKAETLTFQT
+80 SLKTAKTLTFQT
-94 MANAGSNEN
+94 MANASKE
-103 GDSDAQERFLLSSV
+103 GDEQEGFLLSSV
-117 KAVSNAYP
+117 KAVSNGYP
-125 LLGKLQVSSQLYGEV
+125 LLGELQVSNQLYGDPY
-140 RAIEGVPEE
+140 AIQGVPEK
-149 GEAWVEDRVLNEL
+149 GEVWVEDRVLNEL
-162 GLVLNQNVNVGEA
+162 GLSLNQHVNVGEA
-175 SLKITKILVYEPDR
+175 SFKIAKILIYEPDR

-201 MNIND
+201 MNWGD
-206 VTATQIVRPGSRV
+206 VEATQIVRPGSRV
-219 KYRYLFTGEET
+219 KFRYLFAGDDS
-230 KLNSLQQALNSG
+230 KLNKLQQALSSS

-247 EFITIDA
+247 EFISIDA

-261 TLNRAYRFLHVTA
+261 TLNRAYRFLHITA

-299 YALLRCLGLQGKRMI
+299 YALLRCLGLQGKRMV
-314 AAVVV
+314 AAVAL

-324 SLIAIILGLII
+324 SVIAIIIGLII
-335 GGVAHIF
+335 GGAAHIF

-356 PASIKPYLLSAFT
+356 AASIKPFLLSAFT
-369 ALVVVASFA
+369 AFVVVASFA

-405 FTVVAMM
+405 FTLVAMLL
-412 VGLSVIVYVGT
+412 GLSVIVYIGT
-423 QEVMASVYIIAVLF
+423 QEVMISVYIIVVLF
-437 IFVLLTYF
+437 VFVLIAYF
-445 VTRYFISG
+445 ITSYFISW
-453 YAKHS
+453 YAKYS
-458 ESKSVSTKLTARSLK
+458 ASKSVATKLTARSLK
-473 ANRRMVIVQVVA
+473 AHRRMVIVQVVA

-521 NLFENETQPFLK
+521 NIFENEKQSFLDK
-533 QVKQQGLEHS
+533 VKEEGLEHS
-543 PLYPVVRGRLSAV
+543 PLYPVVRGRLSAI

-571 QDESLSRD
+571 QDESLGRD
-579 LALTWNFK
+579 LALTWDLQ
-587 LPEDNKIIQGEWH
+587 LPKDNKIIEGDWH
-600 KANHEHNEVQGQN
+600 TETQDKTIA
-613 KQATVSVEE
+613 AVSVEQ
-622 GLAKNLEITLGDKLS
+622 GLAENLEIILGDKLS
-637 FTVETQIVEAV
+637 FTVETQVVEAV

-669 PGVLEGL
+669 PGVLDGL
-676 PVSYMGSMHLTKQQ
+676 PVSYMGSLHLDQQQ
-690 RPIIRDFVK
+690 RPILRDFVK
-699 RFPSATFFDVDFLL
+699 LFPSATFFDVDFLL

-718 IAQKISYAVETVL
+718 IAKKISYAVETVL

-782 FIAGAIAYLLNLAIS
+782 LIAGVIAYLLNLVIS

-802 YLIEGQFVFNPK
+802 YLIEGQFFINPR

-819 LVLAPLLVLVAGY
+819 LVITPLLVLVAGY
-832 VSIQRTKQIPVKKLL
+832 VSIQRTKQMPVKKLL
-847 VES
+847 AES

>member
-1 MLTTM
+1 M
-6 FTFYNNILLRQL
+6 FTFYKKLLIRQI
-18 RQSSMRLF
+18 RQASMRLF
-26 CIAVAIACA
+26 CIAVAVACA

-40 TMLGDRLE
+40 TLLGDRLE

-69 DLSNE
+69 DLSDE
-74 QKALID
+74 QKAVVGT
-80 SYSLAKAETLTFQT
+80 LALNSAKTLTFQT
-94 MANAGSNEN
+94 MANSSANEQ
-103 GDSDAQERFLLSSV
+103 SVEKQAFLLSSV
-117 KAVSNAYP
+117 KAVSDGYP
-125 LLGKLQVSSQLYGEV
+125 LLGELQVSNQLYGDPY
-140 RAIEGVPEE
+140 AIQEVPEK
-149 GEAWVEDRVLNEL
+149 GEVWVEDRVLNEL
-162 GLVLNQNVNVGEA
+162 GLSLNQHVNVGE
-175 SLKITKILVYEPDR
+175 SSFKISKILVYEPDR

-201 MNIND
+201 MNWED
-206 VTATQIVRPGSRV
+206 VAATKIVRPGSRV
-219 KYRYLFTGEET
+219 KFRYLFAGEES
-230 KLNSLQQALNSG
+230 KLDNLKEMLSSS

-261 TLNRAYRFLHVTA
+261 TLNRAYRFLHITA

-314 AAVVV
+314 SAVIV
-319 PFLVF
+319 PFVVF
-324 SLIAIILGLII
+324 SLIAIIIGLVLGGI
-335 GGVAHIF
+335 AHIF
-342 ILRSLGDLI
+342 ILRSLGELI

-356 PASIKPYLLSAFT
+356 SASVKPFLLSVFT

-385 LKTAPKLL
+385 LHTAPKLL
-393 LNRTETQQQPII
+393 LNRLESQQHPII
-405 FTVVAMM
+405 FTVIAMLI
-412 VGLSVIVYVGT
+412 GLSVIIYVGT
-423 QEVMASVYIIAVLF
+423 QEVMVSFYIIAVLF
-437 IFVLLTYF
+437 VFVLLAYIF
-445 VTRYFISG
+445 TRFFINWF
-453 YAKHS
+453 AKRS
-458 ESKSVSTKLTARSLK
+458 ETKSVSTKLTARSLK
-473 ANRRMVIVQVVA
+473 ANRRMVVVQVVA

-521 NLFENETQPFLK
+521 NLFENEK
-533 QVKQQGLEHS
+533 QSFINKISEQGLAHS

-556 NDQPI
+556 NGQPI

-571 QDESLSRD
+571 QDESLGRD
-579 LALTWNFK
+579 LALTWNMQ
-587 LPEDNKIIQGEWH
+587 LPKDNKIIQGDWH
-600 KANHEHNEVQGQN
+600 SDTQDKNT
-613 KQATVSVEE
+613 ATVSVEE
-622 GLAKNLEITLGDKLS
+622 GLAENLDINLGDKLS
-637 FTVETQIVEAV
+637 FTVETKVVEAIV
-648 VTSIRSVEWESFTP
+648 NSIRSVEWESFTP
-662 NFYMIFY
+662 NSYMIFY
-669 PGVLEGL
+669 PGVLDGL
-676 PVSYMGSMHLTKQQ
+676 PVSYMGSLHLDKQQ
-690 RPIIRDFVK
+690 RPLLREFVK
-699 RFPSATFFDVDFLL
+699 QFPSATFFDVDFLL

-762 VGADT
+762 VGANT
-767 KLVQKVFRTQFLLIG
+767 KLVQKVFRTQFFLIG
-782 FIAGAIAYLLNLAIS
+782 LIAGVIAYLLNLVIS
-797 FALSN
+797 FVLSN
-802 YLIEGQFVFNPK
+802 YLIEGEFVFNSK

-819 LVLAPLLVLVAGY
+819 LIIAPLLVLVAGY
-832 VSIQRTKQIPVKKLL
+832 ISIQRTRQIPVKKLL
-847 VES
+847 TES

>member
-1 MLTTM
+1 
-6 FTFYNNILLRQL
+6 
-18 RQSSMRLF
+18 MRLF

-40 TMLGDRLE
+40 TLLGDRLE

-69 DLSNE
+69 DLSE
-74 QKALID
+74 AQKALIEP
-80 SYSLAKAETLTFQT
+80 YSLNKAETLTFQT
-94 MANAGSNEN
+94 MANAGGTADKQNSV
-103 GDSDAQERFLLSSV
+103 DERFLLSSA

-125 LLGKLQVSSQLYGEV
+125 LLGKLQVSNQLYGEV
-140 RAIEGVPEE
+140 HAIEGVPQQ

-162 GLVLNQNVNVGEA
+162 GLALNQNVNVGEA

-201 MNIND
+201 MNLKD
-206 VTATQIVRPGSRV
+206 VEATQIVRPGSRV

-230 KLNSLQQALNSG
+230 KLKDLKQALESG

-324 SLIAIILGLII
+324 SLIAMVLGLLI
-335 GGVAHIF
+335 GGVAHFF

-369 ALVVVASFA
+369 ALVVVGSFA

-405 FTVVAMM
+405 FTVIAM
-412 VGLSVIVYVGT
+412 VIGLSVIVYVGT
-423 QEVMASVYIIAVLF
+423 QEVMVSVYIIAVLF

-445 VTRYFISG
+445 VTKYFISA

-521 NLFENETQPFLK
+521 NLFENETQSFLEK
-533 QVKQQGLEHS
+533 VKQQGFEHS

-571 QDESLSRD
+571 RDESLSRD
-579 LALTWNFK
+579 LSLTWNMQ
-587 LPEDNKIIQGEWH
+587 LPKDNKIVQGEWH
-600 KANHEHNEVQGQN
+600 AANHAHAEIN
-613 KQATVSVEE
+613 KATVSVEE
-622 GLAKNLEITLGDKLS
+622 GLAENLEITLGDKLS
-637 FTVETQIVEAV
+637 FTVETQTVEAV

-676 PVSYMGSMHLTKQQ
+676 PVSYMGSMHLDKQQ
-690 RPIIRDFVK
+690 RPILRDFVK
-699 RFPSATFFDVDFLL
+699 QFPSATFFDVDFLL

-782 FIAGAIAYLLNLAIS
+782 FIAGVIAYLLNLVIS

-832 VSIQRTKQIPVKKLL
+832 ISIQRTKQIPVKKLL
-847 VES
+847 AES

>member
-1 MLTTM
+1 M
-6 FTFYNNILLRQL
+6 FTFYKKLLIRQI
-18 RQSSMRLF
+18 RQASMRLF
-26 CIAVAIACA
+26 CIAVAVACA

-40 TMLGDRLE
+40 TLLGDRLE

-69 DLSNE
+69 DLSDE
-74 QKALID
+74 QKAVVGT
-80 SYSLAKAETLTFQT
+80 LALNSAKTLTFQT
-94 MANAGSNEN
+94 MANSSANEQ
-103 GDSDAQERFLLSSV
+103 SVEKQAFLLSSV
-117 KAVSNAYP
+117 KAVSDGYP
-125 LLGKLQVSSQLYGEV
+125 LLGELQVSNQLYGDPY
-140 RAIEGVPEE
+140 AIQEVPEK
-149 GEAWVEDRVLNEL
+149 GEVWVEDRVLNEL
-162 GLVLNQNVNVGEA
+162 GLSLNQHVNVGE
-175 SLKITKILVYEPDR
+175 SSFKISKILVYEPDR

-201 MNIND
+201 MNWED
-206 VTATQIVRPGSRV
+206 VAATKIVRPGSRV
-219 KYRYLFTGEET
+219 KFRYLFAGEES
-230 KLNSLQQALNSG
+230 KLDNLKEMLSSS

-261 TLNRAYRFLHVTA
+261 TLNRAYRFLHITA

-314 AAVVV
+314 SAVIV
-319 PFLVF
+319 PFVVF
-324 SLIAIILGLII
+324 SLIAIIIGLVLGGI
-335 GGVAHIF
+335 AHIF
-342 ILRSLGDLI
+342 ILRSLGELI

-356 PASIKPYLLSAFT
+356 SASVKPFLLSVFT

-385 LKTAPKLL
+385 LHTAPKLL
-393 LNRTETQQQPII
+393 LNRLESQQHPIF
-405 FTVVAMM
+405 FTVIAMLI
-412 VGLSVIVYVGT
+412 GLSAIIYVGT
-423 QEVMASVYIIAVLF
+423 QEVMISFYIIAVLF
-437 IFVLLTYF
+437 VFVLLAYIF
-445 VTRYFISG
+445 TRFFINWF
-453 YAKHS
+453 ARRS
-458 ESKSVSTKLTARSLK
+458 ETKSVSTKLTARSLK
-473 ANRRMVIVQVVA
+473 ANRRMVVVQVVA

-521 NLFENETQPFLK
+521 NLFENEK
-533 QVKQQGLEHS
+533 QSFINKISEQGLAHS

-556 NDQPI
+556 NGQPI

-571 QDESLSRD
+571 QDESLGRD
-579 LALTWNFK
+579 LALTWNMQ
-587 LPEDNKIIQGEWH
+587 LPKDNKIVLGDWHSESQG
-600 KANHEHNEVQGQN
+600 KNA
-613 KQATVSVEE
+613 ATVSVEE
-622 GLAKNLEITLGDKLS
+622 GLAENLDINLGDKLS
-637 FTVETQIVEAV
+637 FTVETQVVEASV
-648 VTSIRSVEWESFTP
+648 NSIRSVEWESFTP

-669 PGVLEGL
+669 PGVLDGL
-676 PVSYMGSMHLTKQQ
+676 PVSYMGSLHLDKQQ
-690 RPIIRDFVK
+690 RPLLRDFVK
-699 RFPSATFFDVDFLL
+699 QFPSATFFDVDFLL

-762 VGADT
+762 VGANT
-767 KLVQKVFRTQFLLIG
+767 KLVQKVFRTQFFLIG
-782 FIAGAIAYLLNLAIS
+782 LIAGVIAYLLNLVIS
-797 FALSN
+797 FVLSN
-802 YLIEGQFVFNPK
+802 YLIEGEFVFNSK

-819 LVLAPLLVLVAGY
+819 LIIAPLLVLVAGY
-832 VSIQRTKQIPVKKLL
+832 ISIQRTRQIPVKKLL
-847 VES
+847 TES

>member
-1 MLTTM
+1 M
-6 FTFYNNILLRQL
+6 FTFYKKLLIRQI
-18 RQSSMRLF
+18 RQASMRLF
-26 CIAVAIACA
+26 CIAVAVACA

-40 TMLGDRLE
+40 TLLGDRLE

-69 DLSNE
+69 DLSDE
-74 QKALID
+74 QKAVVGT
-80 SYSLAKAETLTFQT
+80 LALNSAKTLTFQT
-94 MANAGSNEN
+94 MANSSANEQ
-103 GDSDAQERFLLSSV
+103 SVEKQAFLLSSV
-117 KAVSNAYP
+117 KAVSDGYP
-125 LLGKLQVSSQLYGEV
+125 LLGELQVSNQLYGDPY
-140 RAIEGVPEE
+140 AIQEVPEK
-149 GEAWVEDRVLNEL
+149 GEVWVEDRVLNEL
-162 GLVLNQNVNVGEA
+162 GLSLNQHVNVGE
-175 SLKITKILVYEPDR
+175 SSFKISKILVYEPDR

-201 MNIND
+201 MNWED
-206 VTATQIVRPGSRV
+206 VAATKIVRPGSRV
-219 KYRYLFTGEET
+219 KFRYLFAGEES
-230 KLNSLQQALNSG
+230 KLDNLKEMLSSS

-261 TLNRAYRFLHVTA
+261 TLNRAYRFLHITA

-314 AAVVV
+314 SAVIA
-319 PFLVF
+319 PFVVF
-324 SLIAIILGLII
+324 SLIAIIIGLVLGGI
-335 GGVAHIF
+335 AHIF
-342 ILRSLGDLI
+342 ILRSLGELI

-356 PASIKPYLLSAFT
+356 SASVKPFLLSVFT

-385 LKTAPKLL
+385 LHTAPKLL
-393 LNRTETQQQPII
+393 LNRLESQQHPII
-405 FTVVAMM
+405 FTVIAMLI
-412 VGLSVIVYVGT
+412 GLSVIIYVGT
-423 QEVMASVYIIAVLF
+423 QEVMVSFYIIAVLF
-437 IFVLLTYF
+437 VFVLLAYIF
-445 VTRYFISG
+445 TRFFINWF
-453 YAKHS
+453 AKRS
-458 ESKSVSTKLTARSLK
+458 ETKSVSTKLTARSLK
-473 ANRRMVIVQVVA
+473 ANRRMVVVQVVA

-521 NLFENETQPFLK
+521 NLFENEK
-533 QVKQQGLEHS
+533 QSFINKISEQGLAHS

-556 NDQPI
+556 NGQPI

-571 QDESLSRD
+571 QDESLGRD
-579 LALTWNFK
+579 LALTWNMQ
-587 LPEDNKIIQGEWH
+587 LPKDNKIVLGDWHSESQG
-600 KANHEHNEVQGQN
+600 KNA
-613 KQATVSVEE
+613 ATVSVEE
-622 GLAKNLEITLGDKLS
+622 GLAENLDINLGDKLS
-637 FTVETQIVEAV
+637 FTVETQVVEASV
-648 VTSIRSVEWESFTP
+648 NSIRSVEWESFTP

-669 PGVLEGL
+669 PGVLDGL
-676 PVSYMGSMHLTKQQ
+676 PVSYMGSLHLDKQQ
-690 RPIIRDFVK
+690 RPLLRDFVK
-699 RFPSATFFDVDFLL
+699 QFPSATFFDVDFLL

-762 VGADT
+762 VGANT
-767 KLVQKVFRTQFLLIG
+767 KLVQKVFRTQFFLIG
-782 FIAGAIAYLLNLAIS
+782 LIAGVIAYLLNLVIS
-797 FALSN
+797 FVLSN
-802 YLIEGQFVFNPK
+802 YLIEGEFVFNSK

-819 LVLAPLLVLVAGY
+819 LIIAPLLVLVAGY
-832 VSIQRTKQIPVKKLL
+832 ISIQRTRQIPVKKLL
-847 VES
+847 TES

>member
-1 MLTTM
+1 M
-6 FTFYNNILLRQL
+6 FTFYNKLLIRQL
-18 RQSSMRLF
+18 RQPSMRLF
-26 CIAVAIACA
+26 CIAVAVACA

-40 TMLGDRLE
+40 TLLGDRLE

-54 AKEVIAADLVLQSTT
+54 AKEVIAADLVIQSST
-69 DLSNE
+69 DLSDE
-74 QKALID
+74 QKVIIKNF
-80 SYSLAKAETLTFQT
+80 SLSKAKTLTFQT
-94 MANAGSNEN
+94 MANVSGSE
-103 GDSDAQERFLLSSV
+103 DFLLSSV
-117 KAVSNAYP
+117 KAVSNGYP
-125 LLGKLQVSSQLYGEV
+125 LLGELQVSDQLYGELH
-140 RAIEGVPEE
+140 ATQGVPTK
-149 GEAWVEDRVLNEL
+149 GEVWVEDRVLNEL
-162 GLVLNQNVNVGEA
+162 GLELNQSINVGENA
-175 SLKITKILVYEPDR
+175 FKISKVLVYEPDR

-201 MNIND
+201 MNWED
-206 VTATQIVRPGSRV
+206 VEATQIVRPGSRV
-219 KYRYLFTGEET
+219 KFRYLFAGEDS
-230 KLNSLQQALNSG
+230 KLNDLQQQLSST

-261 TLNRAYRFLHVTA
+261 TLSRAYRFLHITA

-299 YALLRCLGLQGKRMI
+299 YALLRCLGLQGKRMV
-314 AAVVV
+314 AAVIV
-319 PFLVF
+319 PFVVF
-324 SLIAIILGLII
+324 SLIAVII
-335 GGVAHIF
+335 GLLMGGIAHIF
-342 ILRSLGDLI
+342 ILRSLGELI

-356 PASIKPYLLSAFT
+356 SASIKPYLLSIFT

-385 LKTAPKLL
+385 LHTAPKLL
-393 LNRTETQQQPII
+393 LNRLETQQHPIL
-405 FTVVAMM
+405 FTVMAMLL
-412 VGLSVIVYVGT
+412 GLSVIIYLAT
-423 QEVMASVYIIAVLF
+423 QEVMISIYIIAVLF
-437 IFVLLTYF
+437 IFVLLAYF
-445 VTRYFISG
+445 STRFFIHW
-453 YAKHS
+453 YAKRS
-458 ESKSVSTKLTARSLK
+458 ETKSVSTKLTARSLK
-473 ANRRMVIVQVVA
+473 ANRRMVVVQVVA

-521 NLFENETQPFLK
+521 NLFENEK
-533 QVKQQGLEHS
+533 QSFIDKVDELGLEHS

-571 QDESLSRD
+571 QDESLGRD
-579 LALTWNFK
+579 LALTWNMQ
-587 LPEDNKIIQGEWH
+587 LPKDNKIILGGWH
-600 KANHEHNEVQGQN
+600 TETPDKNIAS
-613 KQATVSVEE
+613 VSVEE
-622 GLAKNLEITLGDKLS
+622 GIAENLAIKLGDKLS
-637 FTVETQIVEAV
+637 FTVETQVVEAR

-669 PGVLEGL
+669 PGVLDGL
-676 PVSYMGSMHLTKQQ
+676 PVSYMGSLHLDKQQ
-690 RPIIRDFVK
+690 RPVLRDFVK
-699 RFPSATFFDVDFLL
+699 QFPSATFFDVDFLL

-753 SYSTAIFKA
+753 AYSTAIFKA

-782 FIAGAIAYLLNLAIS
+782 LIAGVIAYILNLVIS
-797 FALSN
+797 FVLSS

-819 LVLAPLLVLVAGY
+819 LLLAPLLVLVAGY
-832 VSIQRTKQIPVKKLL
+832 ISIQRTKQIPVKKLL
-847 VES
+847 AES

>member
-1 MLTTM
+1 M
-6 FTFYNNILLRQL
+6 FTFYKKLLIRQI
-18 RQSSMRLF
+18 RQASMRLF
-26 CIAVAIACA
+26 CIAVAVACA

-40 TMLGDRLE
+40 TLLGDRLE

-69 DLSNE
+69 DLSDE
-74 QKALID
+74 QKAVVGT
-80 SYSLAKAETLTFQT
+80 LALNSAKTLTFQT
-94 MANAGSNEN
+94 MANSSANEQ
-103 GDSDAQERFLLSSV
+103 SVEKQAFLLSSV
-117 KAVSNAYP
+117 KAVSDGYP
-125 LLGKLQVSSQLYGEV
+125 LLGELQVSNQLYGDPY
-140 RAIEGVPEE
+140 AIQEVPEK
-149 GEAWVEDRVLNEL
+149 GEVWVEDRVLNEL
-162 GLVLNQNVNVGEA
+162 GLSLNQHVNVGE
-175 SLKITKILVYEPDR
+175 SSFKISKILVYEPDR

-201 MNIND
+201 MNWED
-206 VTATQIVRPGSRV
+206 VAATKIVRPGSRV
-219 KYRYLFTGEET
+219 KFRYLFAGEES
-230 KLNSLQQALNSG
+230 KLDDLKEMLSSS

-261 TLNRAYRFLHVTA
+261 TLNRAYRFLHITA

-314 AAVVV
+314 SAVIT
-319 PFLVF
+319 PFVVF
-324 SLIAIILGLII
+324 SLIAIIIGLVLGGI
-335 GGVAHIF
+335 AHIF
-342 ILRSLGDLI
+342 ILRSLGELI

-356 PASIKPYLLSAFT
+356 SASVKPFLLSVFT

-385 LKTAPKLL
+385 LHTAPKLL
-393 LNRTETQQQPII
+393 LNRLESQEHPIF
-405 FTVVAMM
+405 FTVIAMLI
-412 VGLSVIVYVGT
+412 GLSAIIYVGT
-423 QEVMASVYIIAVLF
+423 QEVMISFYIIALLF
-437 IFVLLTYF
+437 VFVLIAYIF
-445 VTRYFISG
+445 TRCFINWF
-453 YAKHS
+453 ARRS
-458 ESKSVSTKLTARSLK
+458 ETKSVSTKLTARSLK
-473 ANRRMVIVQVVA
+473 ANRRMVVVQVVA

-521 NLFENETQPFLK
+521 NLFENEK
-533 QVKQQGLEHS
+533 QSFINKISEQGLAHS

-556 NDQPI
+556 NGQPI

-571 QDESLSRD
+571 QDESLGRD
-579 LALTWNFK
+579 LALTWNMQ
-587 LPEDNKIIQGEWH
+587 LPKDNKIVLGDWHSESQG
-600 KANHEHNEVQGQN
+600 KNA
-613 KQATVSVEE
+613 ATVSVEE
-622 GLAKNLEITLGDKLS
+622 GLAENLDINLGDKLS
-637 FTVETQIVEAV
+637 FTVETQVVEASV
-648 VTSIRSVEWESFTP
+648 NSIRSVEWESFTP

-669 PGVLEGL
+669 PGVLDGL
-676 PVSYMGSMHLTKQQ
+676 PVSYMGSLHLDKQQ
-690 RPIIRDFVK
+690 RPLLRDFVK
-699 RFPSATFFDVDFLL
+699 QYPSATFFDVDFLL

-762 VGADT
+762 VGANT
-767 KLVQKVFRTQFLLIG
+767 KLVQKVFRTQFFLIG
-782 FIAGAIAYLLNLAIS
+782 LIAGVIAYLLNLVIS
-797 FALSN
+797 FVLSN
-802 YLIEGQFVFNPK
+802 YLIEGEFVFNSK

-819 LVLAPLLVLVAGY
+819 LILAPLLVLVAGY
-832 VSIQRTKQIPVKKLL
+832 ISIQRTRQIPVKKLL
-847 VES
+847 TES

>member
-1 MLTTM
+1 
-6 FTFYNNILLRQL
+6 
-18 RQSSMRLF
+18 MRLF

-40 TMLGDRLE
+40 TLLGDRLE

-74 QKALID
+74 QKEIIETF
-80 SYSLAKAETLTFQT
+80 SITNAKTLTFQT
-94 MANAGSNEN
+94 MANSSTSELNV
-103 GDSDAQERFLLSSV
+103 SDKEAFLLSSV
-117 KAVSNAYP
+117 KAVSKGYP
-125 LLGKLQVSSQLYGEV
+125 LLGELQVSNQLYGDLH
-140 RAIEGVPEE
+140 AIQAVPER
-149 GEAWVEDRVLNEL
+149 GEVWVEDRVLNEL
-162 GLVLNQNVNVGEA
+162 GLELNQHINVGEQ
-175 SLKITKILVYEPDR
+175 SFKITKVLVYEPDR

-201 MNIND
+201 MNWED
-206 VTATQIVRPGSRV
+206 VTATQVVRPGSRV
-219 KYRYLFTGEET
+219 KFRYLFVGEDS
-230 KLNSLQQALNSG
+230 KLNVLQQELSST

-261 TLNRAYRFLHVTA
+261 TLNRAYRFLHITA

-314 AAVVV
+314 AAVTV
-319 PFLVF
+319 PFVVF
-324 SLIAIILGLII
+324 SLIAIIIGLMI

-342 ILRSLGDLI
+342 ILKSLGDLI

-356 PASIKPYLLSAFT
+356 TASIKPFLISFFT
-369 ALVVVASFA
+369 ALIVVASFA

-385 LKTAPKLL
+385 LHTPPKLL
-393 LNRTETQQQPII
+393 LNRLETQRHPIM
-405 FTVVAMM
+405 FTVIAMLF
-412 VGLSVIVYVGT
+412 GLSMIIYVGT
-423 QEVMASVYIIAVLF
+423 QEVMISVYIIAVLSVF
-437 IFVLLTYF
+437 ILLAYF
-445 VTRYFISG
+445 TTRIFINWF
-453 YAKHS
+453 AKHS
-458 ESKSVSTKLTARSLK
+458 EMKGVSTKLAARSLK
-473 ANRRMVIVQVVA
+473 ANRRMVMVQVVA

-521 NLFENETQPFLK
+521 NLFENEKQSFLDK
-533 QVKQQGLEHS
+533 ISEQGLEHS

-556 NDQPI
+556 NEQPI

-571 QDESLSRD
+571 KDESLGRD
-579 LALTWNFK
+579 LALTWNMQ
-587 LPEDNKIIQGEWH
+587 LPKDNKIIQGNWH
-600 KANHEHNEVQGQN
+600 DEVQDKN
-613 KQATVSVEE
+613 IATVSVEE
-622 GLAKNLEITLGDKLS
+622 GLAENLEIKLGDKLS
-637 FTVETQIVEAV
+637 FTVETQVVEAV

-669 PGVLEGL
+669 PGVLNGL
-676 PVSYMGSMHLTKQQ
+676 PVSYMGSLHLDKQQ
-690 RPIIRDFVK
+690 RPILRDFVK
-699 RFPSATFFDVDFLL
+699 QFPSATFFDVDFLL

-753 SYSTAIFKA
+753 SYSTAIYKA

-782 FIAGAIAYLLNLAIS
+782 LIAGVIAYLLNLVIS
-797 FALSN
+797 FVLSN
-802 YLIEGQFVFNPK
+802 YLIEGEFVFNSK

-819 LVLAPLLVLVAGY
+819 LVLAPLLVLIAGY
-832 VSIQRTKQIPVKKLL
+832 VSIQRTKEIPVKKLL
-847 VES
+847 AES

>member
-1 MLTTM
+1 M
-6 FTFYNNILLRQL
+6 FTFYNNLLLRQL
-18 RQSSMRLF
+18 RQNSMRLF

-40 TMLGDRLE
+40 TLLGDRLE

-54 AKEVIAADLVLQSTT
+54 AKEVIAADVVLQSTT
-69 DLSNE
+69 VLTDE
-74 QKALID
+74 QKALVASFD
-80 SYSLAKAETLTFQT
+80 LASARTLTFQT
-94 MANAGSNEN
+94 MANASASQLEGE
-103 GDSDAQERFLLSSV
+103 SDAFLLSSV
-117 KAVSNAYP
+117 KAVSNGYP
-125 LLGKLQVSSQLYGEV
+125 LLGKLQVTNQLYGEPQ
-140 RAIEGVPEE
+140 AIQDIPNK
-149 GEAWVEDRVLNEL
+149 GEVWVEDRVINEL
-162 GLVLNQNVNVGEA
+162 GLKLNQNVNVGEA
-175 SLKITKILVYEPDR
+175 SFKVTKILVYEPDR

-201 MNIND
+201 MNWDD
-206 VTATQIVRPGSRV
+206 VDATQIVRPGSRV
-219 KYRYLFTGEET
+219 KFRYLFAGEAS
-230 KLNSLQQALNSG
+230 KLNNLQQALTPG

-261 TLNRAYRFLHVTA
+261 TLNRAYRFLHITA

-314 AAVVV
+314 AAVAV

-324 SLIAIILGLII
+324 SVIAVIIGLII

-356 PASIKPYLLSAFT
+356 AASIKPYLLSAFT

-393 LNRTETQQQPII
+393 LNRIETQQQPII
-405 FTVVAMM
+405 FTIIAMM
-412 VGLSVIVYVGT
+412 LGLSIIVYVGT
-423 QEVMASVYIIAVLF
+423 QEIKISLYIIAVLF
-437 IFVLLTYF
+437 LFVLLA
-445 VTRYFISG
+445 YFITKIFIAW
-453 YAKHS
+453 YAKYS
-458 ESKSVSTKLTARSLK
+458 EYRSVSTKLTARSLK

-521 NLFENETQPFLK
+521 NLFENEKQSFLD

-543 PLYPVVRGRLSAV
+543 PLYPVVRGRLSAI
-556 NDQPI
+556 NGQPI

-571 QDESLSRD
+571 QDESLGRD
-579 LALTWNFK
+579 LALTWNMQ
-587 LPEDNKIIQGEWH
+587 LPKDNKIIQGDWH
-600 KANHEHNEVQGQN
+600 EVAQEKNQN
-613 KQATVSVEE
+613 KATVSVEE
-622 GLAKNLEITLGDKLS
+622 GLAENLEITLGDTLS
-637 FTVETQIVEAV
+637 FTVETQVVEAT

-669 PGVLEGL
+669 PGVLDGL
-676 PVSYMGSMHLTKQQ
+676 PVSYMGSLHLDKQQ
-690 RPIIRDFVK
+690 RSILRDFVK
-699 RFPSATFFDVDFLL
+699 QFPSATFFDVDFLL

-731 YFALFASVLV
+731 YFSLFASLLV

-782 FIAGAIAYLLNLAIS
+782 LIAGLIAYLLNLIIS
-797 FALSN
+797 FVLSS

-847 VES
+847 AES

>member
-1 MLTTM
+1 
-6 FTFYNNILLRQL
+6 
-18 RQSSMRLF
+18 MRLF
-26 CIAVAIACA
+26 CIAVAVACA

-40 TMLGDRLE
+40 TLLGDRLE

-54 AKEVIAADLVLQSTT
+54 AKEVIAADLVLQSSTE
-69 DLSNE
+69 LSDE
-74 QKALID
+74 QKEIVD
-80 SYSLAKAETLTFQT
+80 SFSLRTATTLTFQT
-94 MANAGSNEN
+94 MANANADNNESESDNKASSNQARVN
-103 GDSDAQERFLLSSV
+103 QEEFLLSSV

-125 LLGKLQVSSQLYGEV
+125 LLGELQVSNQLYGEPQ
-140 RAIEGVPEE
+140 ATQSVPKK
-149 GEAWVEDRVLNEL
+149 GEVWVEDRVLNEL
-162 GLVLNQNVNVGEA
+162 GLTLNQRVNIGEA
-175 SLKITKILVYEPDR
+175 SFKITSILVYEPDR

-201 MNIND
+201 MNWED
-206 VTATQIVRPGSRV
+206 VAATKIVRPGSRV
-219 KYRYLFTGEET
+219 KFRYLFAGIDS
-230 KLNSLQQALNSG
+230 KLNNLLQTLEPS

-247 EFITIDA
+247 EFITIDS

-261 TLNRAYRFLHVTA
+261 TLNRAYRFLHITA

-299 YALLRCLGLQGKRMI
+299 YALLRCLGLQGKRMV
-314 AAVVV
+314 AAVAI

-324 SLIAIILGLII
+324 SLIAVII
-335 GGVAHIF
+335 GLMMGGIAHIF

-351 PETLP
+351 PEALP
-356 PASIKPYLLSAFT
+356 AASIKPYLLSAFT
-369 ALVVVASFA
+369 ALVVVTSFA
-378 WPFLNKL
+378 WPFLKKL

-393 LNRTETQQQPII
+393 LNRIETQQQPII
-405 FTVVAMM
+405 FTVVAMLL
-412 VGLSVIVYVGT
+412 GLSVIVFIGT
-423 QEVMASVYIIAVLF
+423 QELMISVYIIAVLF
-437 IFVLLTYF
+437 VFVLLAYF
-445 VTRYFISG
+445 VTRYFINW
-453 YAKHS
+453 Y
-458 ESKSVSTKLTARSLK
+458 SKYSQSKGVSTKLTARSLQ

-485 IAITFFSL
+485 ISITFFSL

-507 QSKVPDNAPNIFAI
+507 QSKVPDNAPNIFVI
-521 NLFENETQPFLK
+521 NLFENEKKSFLDK
-533 QVKQQGLEHS
+533 VKGQGLEHS
-543 PLYPVVRGRLSAV
+543 PLYPVVRGRLSAI
-556 NDQPI
+556 NDLPI

-571 QDESLSRD
+571 QDESLGRD
-579 LALTWNFK
+579 LALTWNMQ
-587 LPEDNKIIQGEWH
+587 LPKDNEIIRGNWH
-600 KANHEHNEVQGQN
+600 AVDQAKNT
-613 KQATVSVEE
+613 ATVSVEE
-622 GLAKNLEITLGDKLS
+622 GLAENLEITLGDKLS
-637 FTVETQIVEAV
+637 FTVETQVVEAV
-648 VTSIRSVEWESFTP
+648 VTSVRSVEWESFTP

-669 PGVLEGL
+669 PGVLDGL
-676 PVSYMGSMHLTKQQ
+676 PVSYMGSLHLDKQQ
-690 RPIIRDFVK
+690 RPVLRDFVK
-699 RFPSATFFDVDFLL
+699 QFPSATFFDVDFLL

-731 YFALFASVLV
+731 YFALFASLLV

-782 FIAGAIAYLLNLAIS
+782 LIAGMIAYLLNLVIS

-819 LVLAPLLVLVAGY
+819 LILAPLLVLIAGY

-847 VES
+847 AES

>member
-1 MLTTM
+1 
-6 FTFYNNILLRQL
+6 
-18 RQSSMRLF
+18 MRLF

-40 TMLGDRLE
+40 TLLGDRLE

-69 DLSNE
+69 DLSEE
-74 QKALID
+74 QKVLLNTF
-80 SYSLAKAETLTFQT
+80 SLDQAKTLTFQT
-94 MANAGSNEN
+94 MANANE
-103 GDSDAQERFLLSSV
+103 GDSTNNGSFLLSSV
-117 KAVSNAYP
+117 KAVSDSYP
-125 LLGKLQVSSQLYGEV
+125 LLGSLQVSNQLYGDPQ
-140 RAIEGVPEE
+140 ATQGVPNK
-149 GEAWVEDRVLNEL
+149 GEVWVEDRVLNEL
-162 GLVLNQNVNVGEA
+162 GLSLQQHVNVGEA
-175 SLKITKILVYEPDR
+175 SFRITKVLVYEPDR
-189 GNSFYSFTPRIM
+189 GSSFYSFTPRIM
-201 MNIND
+201 MNWHDID
-206 VTATQIVRPGSRV
+206 ATKIVRPGSRV
-219 KYRYLFTGEET
+219 KYRFLFAGET
-230 KLNSLQQALNSG
+230 SRLQKLQQALESN

-261 TLNRAYRFLHVTA
+261 TLNRAYRFLHITA

-299 YALLRCLGLQGKRMI
+299 YALLRCLGLQGKRMV
-314 AAVVV
+314 AAVVI

-324 SLIAIILGLII
+324 SLFSIIIGLTI

-342 ILRSLGDLI
+342 ILKSLGDLI

-356 PASIKPYLLSAFT
+356 AASAKPYILSAFT
-369 ALVVVASFA
+369 ALVVVVSFA

-393 LNRTETQQQPII
+393 LNRTETQQQPVI
-405 FTVVAMM
+405 FTLVTML
-412 VGLSVIVYVGT
+412 VGLSTIVYLGT
-423 QEVMASVYIIAVLF
+423 QEIKISLYIIIVLF
-437 IFVLLTYF
+437 LFILLA
-445 VTRYFISG
+445 YFITK
-453 YAKHS
+453 YFIRWYVKYS
-458 ESKSVSTKLTARSLK
+458 ESKNVSTKLTARSLQ
-473 ANRRMVIVQVVA
+473 ANRKMVIVQVVA

-507 QSKVPDNAPNIFAI
+507 QSKVPNNAPNIFAI
-521 NLFENETQPFLK
+521 NLFENEKQSFLD
-533 QVKQQGLEHS
+533 QIESQGLEHS
-543 PLYPVVRGRLSAV
+543 PLYPVVRGRLSAI

-571 QDESLSRD
+571 QDESLGRD
-579 LALTWNFK
+579 LALTWNMQIPK
-587 LPEDNKIIQGEWH
+587 DNKIIEGNWH
-600 KANHEHNEVQGQN
+600 ASLDSKKRDGT
-613 KQATVSVEE
+613 ATVSVEE
-622 GLAKNLEITLGDKLS
+622 GLAENLEIKLGDKLS
-637 FTVETQIVEAV
+637 FTVETQVVEATV
-648 VTSIRSVEWESFTP
+648 ASIRSVEWESFTP
-662 NFYMIFY
+662 NFYMIFSS
-669 PGVLEGL
+669 GVLDGL
-676 PVSYMGSMHLTKQQ
+676 PVSYMGSLHLDKQQ
-690 RPIIRDFVK
+690 RPILRDFVK
-699 RFPSATFFDVDFLL
+699 QFPSATFFDVDFLL

-762 VGADT
+762 VGAET

-782 FIAGAIAYLLNLAIS
+782 FIAGMIAYLLNLVIS

-814 TAILC
+814 NAILC

-832 VSIQRTKQIPVKKLL
+832 ISIQRTKQLPVKKLL
-847 VES
+847 AES

>member
-1 MLTTM
+1 M
-6 FTFYNNILLRQL
+6 FAFYNNLLVRQL
-18 RQSSMRLF
+18 RQNSMRLF

-40 TMLGDRLE
+40 TLLGDRLE

-69 DLSNE
+69 ELSDE
-74 QKALID
+74 QKEIVA
-80 SYSLAKAETLTFQT
+80 SFSLSSAKTLTFQT
-94 MANAGSNEN
+94 MANASSNANTSATTNTSEKS
-103 GDSDAQERFLLSSV
+103 GEQDEFLLSSV

-125 LLGKLQVSSQLYGEV
+125 LLGELQVSNQLYGDPY
-140 RAIEGVPEE
+140 AIQGVPEK
-149 GEAWVEDRVLNEL
+149 GEVWVEDRVLNEL
-162 GLVLNQNVNVGEA
+162 SLELNQHVNVGEA
-175 SLKITKILVYEPDR
+175 SFKIAKILVYEPDR

-201 MNIND
+201 MNWED
-206 VTATQIVRPGSRV
+206 VAATQIVRPGSRV
-219 KYRYLFTGEET
+219 KFRYLFAGEES
-230 KLNSLQQALNSG
+230 KLNKLQQVLSTSM
-242 LQLNQ
+242 QLNQ

-261 TLNRAYRFLHVTA
+261 TLNRAYRFLHITA

-314 AAVVV
+314 AAVAV

-324 SLIAIILGLII
+324 SIIAVIIGLLI

-356 PASIKPYLLSAFT
+356 AASIKPYLLSAFT
-369 ALVVVASFA
+369 AFIVVGSFA

-405 FTVVAMM
+405 FTVVAMLL
-412 VGLSVIVYVGT
+412 GLSVIVYMGT
-423 QEVMASVYIIAVLF
+423 QEVMISVYIIALLF
-437 IFVLLTYF
+437 VFVLLA
-445 VTRYFISG
+445 YFITRLFIAW

-485 IAITFFSL
+485 IAMTFFSL

-521 NLFENETQPFLK
+521 NIFENEKQTFLDE
-533 QVKQQGLEHS
+533 VKDQGLEHS
-543 PLYPVVRGRLSAV
+543 PLYPVVRGRLSAI
-556 NDQPI
+556 NEQPI

-571 QDESLSRD
+571 QDESLGRD
-579 LALTWNFK
+579 LALTWGLQ
-587 LPEDNKIIQGEWH
+587 LPKDNKIIEGDWH
-600 KANHEHNEVQGQN
+600 TESEDNNI
-613 KQATVSVEE
+613 ATVSVEE
-622 GLAKNLEITLGDKLS
+622 GLAENLEITLGDRLS
-637 FTVETQIVEAV
+637 FTVETKVVEAM

-669 PGVLEGL
+669 PGVLDNL
-676 PVSYMGSMHLTKQQ
+676 PVSYMGSLHLDKQQ
-690 RPIIRDFVK
+690 RPILRNFIK
-699 RFPSATFFDVDFLL
+699 KFPSATFFDVDFLL

-718 IAQKISYAVETVL
+718 IAKKISYAVETVL

-767 KLVQKVFRTQFLLIG
+767 KLVQKVFRTQFLFIG
-782 FIAGAIAYLLNLAIS
+782 LIAGIIAYLLNLVIS
-797 FALSN
+797 FVLSS
-802 YLIEGQFVFNPK
+802 YLIEGQFVFNLK

-819 LVLAPLLVLVAGY
+819 LILAPLLVLVAGY
-832 VSIQRTKQIPVKKLL
+832 VSIQRTKQMPVKKLL
-847 VES
+847 DES